1 MECNNVLKKKKKS
14 SENLVINWATNLLVT
29 KVRKIRL
36 YIFVVGKK
44 KNKTKQNK
52 TKQKKRMLNIHD

>member
-44 KNKTKQNK
+44 KKKNKTKQNK
-52 TKQKKRMLNIHD
+52 TKKKNVKYT